1 MKFNMILVNAAAKNF
16 IDTIKY
22 KMSHLSAEGTGWLGT
37 MLMHGATIPSTLALL
52 FGVSDNM
59 PSIDVVL
66 FIWAGLF
73 LFFIKALINRDML
86 NIITNAVGFFI
97 QAILLALVVFK

>member
-1 MKFNMILVNAAAKNF
+1 MNFNMTLVNIAAKGF
-16 IDTIKY
+16 IDAIKY
-22 KMSHLSAEGTGWLGT
+22 RLSHLSAEGTGWLGT

-59 PSIDVVL
+59 PAIDVVM
-66 FIWAGLF
+66 FIWFGLF
-73 LFFIKALINRDML
+73 LFFVKALIKRDML

-97 QAILLALVVFK
+97 QAILLAMVVFK